1 MEVKLLAKGYKTD
14 DTLYQDFLEGK
25 ISEKEDYFSKEVVYI
40 REALDFPI
48 YMGKGS
54 EEEKKQDF
62 LEAFQVI
69 SHSYLNTDRDLL
81 LDETFWHSL
90 LLTHKRE
97 YILQNYPDIRSEKS
111 KFYNIVLKKF
121 DWENYIYKTIL
132 GAQYIN
138 DNIRGEDE
146 RKRFYKLIIENLD
159 LYNYIIKYEIFRND
173 KFLVNIL
180 SIIDELQLSKVM
192 KTKIK
197 GREDLGD
204 DERVGRRVIFEFNK
218 SYPVVMSPM
227 LDKEELKRLFVE
239 YLSYYYDIS
248 QGYSHEEHLIDE
260 MEIEKLSK
268 EDGKALVPNY
278 EYSYQEKSFFESNA
292 FSREGVDGGTDLK
305 EDLKAQVVQPSIKG
319 KETIDLKEK
328 IKSGEEDELLAY
340 LEEHNLEYVDR
351 RSKGGSIWVI
361 GDNRIEAYLKPL
373 EDEGIR
379 FRYKP
384 VGGRASKYR
393 PAWFWYER

>member
-1 MEVKLLAKGYKTD
+1 MEVKLLAKGYKTY

-25 ISEKEDYFSKEVVYI
+25 IKEKEEYFSNEKVYI
-40 REALDFPI
+40 REAPDFPI

-54 EEEKKQDF
+54 EEEKKKDF
-62 LEAFQVI
+62 LQAFYVI
-69 SHSYLNTDRDLL
+69 SQSYLNTERDLL

-90 LLTHKRE
+90 LLSHKRNF
-97 YILQNYPDIRSEKS
+97 ILDKYPEVENEKS
-111 KFYNIVLKKF
+111 KFYSIVMKKF

-138 DNIRGEDE
+138 DNIQDEDE
-146 RKRFYKLIIENLD
+146 RKRFYELIIENLD

-180 SIIDELQLSKVM
+180 SIIDELNLSKVL
-192 KTKIK
+192 KAKIK

-218 SYPVVMSPM
+218 SYPIVMSPM
-227 LDKEELKRLFVE
+227 LDKEELKKLFKE

-248 QGYSHEEHLIDE
+248 QVSSQEGSTIEEL
-260 MEIEKLSK
+260 EIKKSK
-268 EDGKALVPNY
+268 EVDVVVQTSSY
-278 EYSYQEKSFFESNA
+278 DYSYQEGSYFE
-292 FSREGVDGGTDLK
+292 
-305 EDLKAQVVQPSIKG
+305 PSISTREKMAVDTTLNEESG
-319 KETIDLKEK
+319 SKVPPTSIQVKKTKETN
-328 IKSGEEDELLAY
+328 EEMESEVQDELLAY
-340 LEEHNLEYVDR
+340 LEKHKLEYVDH

-379 FRYKP
+379 FRFKP
-384 VGGRASKYR
+384 VGGKASKNR
-393 PAWFWYER
+393 PAWFWYDK